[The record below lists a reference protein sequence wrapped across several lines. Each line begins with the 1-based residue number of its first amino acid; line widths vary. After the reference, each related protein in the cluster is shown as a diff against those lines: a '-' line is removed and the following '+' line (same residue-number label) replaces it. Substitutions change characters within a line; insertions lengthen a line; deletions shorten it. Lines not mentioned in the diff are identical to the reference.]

1 MVNSLFIEIRH
12 LRTLLTLQATGSVS
26 HTAERLHLTQSA
38 VSHQLKV
45 LEDYFECPLFIRKS
59 HPLKL
64 TLTGQ
69 RLLDLAVEILPQV
82 EAAERDLACM
92 ADGRAG
98 RLHIAVECH
107 SCFEWLLPAM
117 DAFRDRWPD
126 IEMDLS
132 LGFNFEPLPALL
144 RGDIDLVVTADPI
157 ALPGISY
164 NPLFQFQSIL
174 LTPPRHSLSAKA
186 WIEPLD
192 LKEEVLITYPV
203 ERTRL
208 SIFTHFLDPA
218 GIKPAGQRTAEL
230 TLMILQLVANNRGV
244 AALPNWAVVD
254 AVAHGSVKALPL
266 GREGLWATLLAAV
279 RTGEKDQFFIRDF
292 ILLARDICFQNL
304 SGISSAP
311 PEPLFS
317 SLLSK
322 SG

>member
-12 LRTLLTLQATGSVS
+12 LRTLLTLQETGSVS

-38 VSHQLKV
+38 VSHQLKA
-45 LEDYFECPLFIRKS
+45 LEGYFECPLFIRKS

-64 TLTGQ
+64 TLAGQ
-69 RLLDLAVEILPQV
+69 RLLELAVEILPQV

-117 DAFRDRWPD
+117 DAFRNRWPD

-144 RGDIDLVVTADPI
+144 RGDIDLVVTADPVT
-157 ALPGISY
+157 LPGISY
-164 NPLFQFQSIL
+164 DPLFQFQSML
-174 LTPPRHSLSAKA
+174 LISPRHPLSTKA

-218 GIKPAGQRTAEL
+218 GIEPAGQRTAEL
-230 TLMILQLVANNRGV
+230 TLMILQLVASNRGV

-254 AVAHGSVKALPL
+254 AVAHGSVKAIPL

-279 RTGEKDQFFIRDF
+279 RGGEKDQFFIRDF
-292 ILLARDICFQNL
+292 IQLARDICFQNL

-311 PEPLFS
+311 AEPLFS
-317 SLLSK
+317 SSLSK

>member
-1 MVNSLFIEIRH
+1 MFIEIRH
-12 LRTLLTLQATGSVS
+12 LRTLLALQETGSVS
-26 HTAERLHLTQSA
+26 QTAERLHLTQSA
-38 VSHQLKV
+38 ISHQLKA
-45 LEDYFECPLFIRKS
+45 LEDYFERQLFIRKS
-59 HPLKL
+59 HPLRL
-64 TLTGQ
+64 TLAGQ
-69 RLLDLAVEILPQV
+69 RLLELAAEILPQV

-117 DAFRDRWPD
+117 DAFRTRWPE

-144 RGDIDLVVTADPI
+144 RGDIDLVVTADPL

-164 NPLFQFQSIL
+164 DPLFQFQSML
-174 LTPPRHSLSAKA
+174 LTSPRHPLSSKT

-203 ERTRL
+203 ERVRL

-218 GIKPAGQRTAEL
+218 GAEPAGQRTAEL
-230 TLMILQLVANNRGV
+230 TLMILQLVASNRGV
-244 AALPNWAVVD
+244 ASLPNWAVVD
-254 AVAHGSVKALPL
+254 AVEHGSVKALPL

-292 ILLARDICFQNL
+292 IKSARDICFQNL
-304 SGISSAP
+304 SGISPAST
-311 PEPLFS
+311 EPLFS
-317 SLLSK
+317 LSLSE